1 MDKEI
6 RERKI
11 KEFIE
16 WRKDKTDEEIGLY
29 RFLDPEKLPDSFF
42 RRKYKT
48 FSK

>member
-1 MDKEI
+1 MDKET

-16 WRKDKTDEEIGLY
+16 WRKDKSEEIGLY

-42 RRKYKT
+42 
-48 FSK
+48 SKKI

>member
-29 RFLDPEKLPDSFF
+29 RFLDPEKLLDSFF